1 MRRKAYAHDL
11 AEPLA
16 ALIVA
21 LAPSHDAF
29 VAPVTSRVKNVMP
42 RVAVLL
48 DVMQVLVARKRSFLA
63 HGLGLDAYWLPV
75 PRQEF
80 VEAAGGMTVGHTL
93 QDVSKPGKGLDVV
106 ELCGGDEGADGCPS
120 DAATVRAREQMVFA
134 SERNRPVILPIS
146 GRRLKSFTV
155 GIRCIGAVFDC
166 NTASS
171 VSPAGLFTSRRHP
184 AWSLR
189 WPPGC
194 WIRLRV
200 PA

>member
-1 MRRKAYAHDL
+1 MLGAACQNVGEPSLRIDVVHFRRDDQAVHDGG
-11 AEPLA
+11 ALA
-16 ALIVA
+16 AAIGA
-21 LAPSHDAF
+21 AEQPRF
-29 VAPVTSRVKNVMP
+29 TS
-42 RVAVLL
+42 
-48 DVMQVLVARKRSFLA
+48 Q
-63 HGLGLDAYWLPV
+63 G
-75 PRQEF
+75 
-80 VEAAGGMTVGHTL
+80 
-93 QDVSKPGKGLDVV
+93 
-106 ELCGGDEGADGCPS
+106 
-120 DAATVRAREQMVFA
+120 
-134 SERNRPVILPIS
+134 NRPVILPIS